1 MEVQINLRDH
11 QIPMA
16 QNIDSLYSNDKRF
29 AGVILATGGGKSFL
43 AMDQIIKK
51 ANSYNE
57 ENGLGQPD
65 IEDGVLSNLPMY
77 YFSPTNIILYQFQL
91 HMAQNVIAPEYLIQD
106 IRENGEITESNAKDV
121 ISRIIGKMN
130 SRINIEA
137 LSIDEVISSVT
148 QDLIDSGESY
158 QIEDV
163 VKGAMNKTL
172 EKIESTQMERIAE
185 KAFPGITFTTYSD
198 LERRT
203 EKEIKEMDSRF
214 IIFDEAHRTGAEK
227 WWDKVQKLVQY
238 SKADVLAITAT
249 PERDVD
255 EKDMMRDLALLD
267 GTGFSVKEVREK
279 KYLAGNMPLLKAIE
293 QGHIMPPEVVH
304 FNCTLD
310 ETPEY
315 EKAFNEY
322 IKAITKVYKAR
333 SGSNAYINAQN
344 NLSSAERNFLN
355 MLKVIRKNPLI
366 DYDETLTQQEK
377 DSLKQ
382 EDEANVEKSLRE
394 ILSSVRKAVNQGIKE
409 GYTDAKLIQIASEM
423 LNSEEWQ
430 KLKAERI
437 SSIMSLEVEKRGI
450 SHSKAITFIEPM
462 DKGPKGETPEQ
473 KKERAKG
480 YIQGKIEEIK
490 GLFKSHIPDVSA
502 VHSTAF
508 TDKENQNILQRFMEA
523 STKTGPMKII
533 AAVSKFNEGFHPD
546 GIKAL
551 LMSKPIAQNDKKEN
565 EPRIILLQQIG
576 RCLSANGKK
585 ERPVIFDI
593 AGNFMRN
600 HEKFKAEAGKE
611 CFSFLDLSEEEKKFL
626 SYSGKISA
634 RAKTAERPDTEKL
647 IKILDI
653 LRKNNIEI
661 SADTIKEDS
670 SLQSFIDEMQDD
682 VLKDKVLDE
691 LFLENIE
698 LDSDGKFELGKSYRF
713 TRDVLLGIADD
724 KIALKKLKGTI
735 KETISQDLCK
745 TQGKKKVT
753 PEEIDENTTSMLI
766 KLGIIDTKSKEG
778 RESLQKRT
786 NSLGFIVRGVLEN
799 TFAFNIYTGTR
810 FDGPETDE
818 YRKDY
823 YGCLPNGRDF
833 AGFDRYGFNEQ
844 GIHRRTGKPYDER
857 HFSPRISTGKDG
869 EETISWVYVDPDT
882 GRESQTDPLGFN
894 HEGINPRT
902 GFDRQGYWHEQKT
915 NGEYSIIRSKLNPE
929 GRDVHDFLFKGN
941 DTYGEITPGVVRTLN
956 GLYSNGTTLTPK
968 EHRVATTKQI
978 QAARYGNDERDIDG
992 FDRRGFNNQGIHRD
1006 TSTRYDL
1013 AGRNVAKELHPDLQ
1027 KTKSIIETLIK
1038 NPKASI
1044 TIICRAAGISE
1055 KNESEREIDR
1065 VIDSAL
1071 SMYRTLPMVRV
1082 EHEKL
1087 IGDLRKNS
1095 KALDRIFELSATA
1108 GRQLDAANIDRSKM
1122 IQYTEKRINEIIARV
1137 SKNKEHYN
1145 QGEIPELEEYNK
1157 KINDEPIGAI
1167 KYREQ
1172 DDSDFIE
1179 L

>member
-65 IEDGVLSNLPMY
+65 IENGVLSNLPMY

-91 HMAQNVIAPEYLIQD
+91 HMAQNVIAPEYLMQD
-106 IRENGEITESNAKDV
+106 VRENGQLTEANVKDV

-130 SRINIEA
+130 SRINIED
-137 LSIDEVISSVT
+137 LKIDEVISDVT

-158 QIEDV
+158 TAEDI
-163 VKGAMNKTL
+163 ARIATNKTL
-172 EKIESTQMERIAE
+172 EKIDSTQMKRIAE
-185 KAFPGITFTTYSD
+185 KAFPNITFTTYSD

-203 EKEIKEMDSRF
+203 EKEIKEMDPRF

-227 WWDKVQKLVQY
+227 WWDKVKKLVQS

-255 EKDMMRDLALLD
+255 EKDMMRDLALLE
-267 GTGFSVKEVREK
+267 GTGFSVKEVRQK

-293 QGHIMPPEVVH
+293 QGHIMPPDVVH

-315 EKAFNEY
+315 EKALNDY
-322 IKAITKVYKAR
+322 IKAFIKVQKAR
-333 SGSNAYINAQN
+333 SGSNSYINAQN
-344 NLSSAERNFLN
+344 NLSSAENNFLN
-355 MLKVIRKNPLI
+355 MLKVIRKDPLI
-366 DYDETLTQQEK
+366 DYDENTTQQEK
-377 DSLKQ
+377 DKLKQ
-382 EDEANVEKSLRE
+382 EDEKNIEETLRK
-394 ILSSVRKAVNQGIKE
+394 ILSDIKLAVRQGLRD
-409 GYTDAKLIQIASEM
+409 GFTDEKIVQISSEI

-462 DKGPKGETPEQ
+462 DKGPKGETPDE
-473 KKERAKG
+473 KKERAKS
-480 YIQGKIEEIK
+480 YIQGKIEDIK
-490 GLFKSHIPDVSA
+490 GLFKSHTPDVSA

-508 TDKENQNILQRFMEA
+508 TDRENENILQNFMEA

-600 HEKFKAEAGKE
+600 HEKFKTEVEKE
-611 CFSFLDLSEEEKKFL
+611 CFAFLDLSEEEKKFL
-626 SYSGKISA
+626 SYSERIST
-634 RAKTAERPDTEKL
+634 RAKTTERPDTEKV

-661 SADTIKEDS
+661 NAYTIKEDS
-670 SLQSFIDEMQDD
+670 SLQSFIDGIQDEK
-682 VLKDKVLDE
+682 LQDKVLDE
-691 LFLENIE
+691 LFLQDIE
-698 LDSDGKFELGKSYRF
+698 IDSDGKFELGKGYRF
-713 TRDVLLGIADD
+713 TRDVLLGITED
-724 KIALKKLKGTI
+724 KTALKKLKGI
-735 KETISQDLCK
+735 ISQTTNQELIEM
-745 TQGKKKVT
+745 QGKKKIE
-753 PEEIDENTTSMLI
+753 PEEIDEHTTEMLI

-778 RESLQKRT
+778 RDLLQKRI

-799 TFAFNIYTGTR
+799 TFAFNVYTGTR

-823 YGCLPNGRDF
+823 YGCMPGGRDF
-833 AGFDRYGFNEQ
+833 AGFDRYGFNEE
-844 GIHRRTGKPYDER
+844 GIHRLTGKPYDER
-857 HFSPRISTGKDG
+857 HFSPRTKVEDEKEKVI
-869 EETISWVYVDPDT
+869 WVYVDPDT
-882 GRESQTDPLGFN
+882 GKESDVDPLGFN
-894 HEGINPRT
+894 HDGINPLT
-902 GFDRQGYWHEQKT
+902 GFDRQGYWHDKKT
-915 NGEYSIIRSKLNPE
+915 SGEFSILRTRLNPE
-929 GRDVHDFLFKGN
+929 RRDVHDFLFKGN
-941 DTYGEITPGVVRTLN
+941 DTYGEITKGKVTTLN
-956 GLYSNGTTLTPK
+956 GLYSNGTT
-968 EHRVATTKQI
+968 EHKSGVSAS
-978 QAARYGNDERDIDG
+978 RYGNDGRDIDG
-992 FDRRGFNNQGIHRD
+992 FDIRGFNRQGIHRD

-1013 AGRNVAKELHPDLQ
+1013 SGRDVAKELHPDLL
-1027 KTKSIIETLIK
+1027 KTKRIIEILIK
-1038 NPKASI
+1038 NPKANI
-1044 TIICRAAGISE
+1044 TTICRAAGISE
-1055 KNESEREIDR
+1055 KVGAEPEIDR

-1071 SMYRTLPMVRV
+1071 SMYRTLPKIKV

-1087 IGDLRKNS
+1087 IGDLRKRSEVLDKFLALS
-1095 KALDRIFELSATA
+1095 KTA
-1108 GRQLDAANIDRSKM
+1108 GKQLDAANIDKKRM
-1122 IQYTEKRINEIIARV
+1122 IDYTELRIQQIIASV
-1137 SKNKEHYN
+1137 SKNKEHFN
-1145 QGEIPELEEYNK
+1145 QAEIPELDEYTK
-1157 KINDEPIGAI
+1157 KINDEQIGSI
-1167 KYREQ
+1167 KYRQQ